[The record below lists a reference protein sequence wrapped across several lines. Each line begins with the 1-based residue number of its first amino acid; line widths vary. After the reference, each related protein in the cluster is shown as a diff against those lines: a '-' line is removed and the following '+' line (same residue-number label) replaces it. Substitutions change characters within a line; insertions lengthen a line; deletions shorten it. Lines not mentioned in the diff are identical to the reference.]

1 MDLVRSAG
9 CTGNA
14 QSYLKLQKIIEKIMV
29 MENSTAVRYSA
40 LHDNSPVRDAL
51 EARNNILQMTQQA
64 EDAVLKPIDSGRW
77 SHSLRAALAARI
89 ATQNDLAELAG
100 HYASMVSDETC
111 RSITDVN
118 DGGDSQGLGYVVSFM
133 DRVAVRPRDVVNT
146 DISTLQANGVSDADI
161 VKLTEL
167 NAFMAYQV
175 RLVAGLKM
183 ISQVP
188 V

>member
-1 MDLVRSAG
+1 MD
-9 CTGNA
+9 
-14 QSYLKLQKIIEKIMV
+14 
-29 MENSTAVRYSA
+29 MESSTAVRYSA
-40 LHDNSPVRDAL
+40 IHENSPVRDAL

-64 EDAVLKPIDSGRW
+64 EDAVLKPVDSGRW

-89 ATQNDLAELAG
+89 ASQNGLAELAG
-100 HYASMVSDETC
+100 HYASMVSDDAC
-111 RSITDVN
+111 RSIVN
-118 DGGDSQGLGYVVSFM
+118 IDEDGDTQGLGHVVSFM
-133 DRVAVRPRDVVNT
+133 DRVAVRPRDVVGT
-146 DISTLQANGVSDADI
+146 DISTLQTNGVSDADI

-175 RLVAGLKM
+175 RLVAGLKL